1 MKKSSIFEKVKNEIK
16 KVIVGQDKSIKFL
29 FLTLI
34 CDGHSIIEGVPG
46 LAKTL
51 LVNAL
56 AKTLSLEFNR
66 IQFTPDLMPSDIT
79 GTEIIDFSKDKKE
92 FTFLKGPV
100 FTNILLA
107 DEINRTPPKTQSALL
122 QAMQEK
128 RVTILGK
135 TYELPV
141 PFYVFATQNPI
152 EHQGTYPLPEAQ
164 LDRFIFKIDISYPSK
179 EEEMNIVSLSPL
191 GVDNLKPVV
200 DKSELMEFKKGLNN
214 IYSSEKVKEYIVELV
229 RNSRPE
235 QTSFSFVKEYV
246 EWGVGP
252 RASQMLFLAGKA
264 NALIQGKE
272 YVDKEDI
279 DDIMMEVLKH
289 RLFLNYKASAE
300 NISQENIIYEIRKG
314 VEKLI

>member
-29 FLTLI
+29 FLTLV